1 MNNKYDFSGWATK
14 NNLRCS
20 DGRVINKNAFQHND
34 GIKVPLVW
42 NHQHNASD
50 NILGH
55 ALLENREEGV
65 YAYCTFNNSDA
76 GQNAKILVEHGDI
89 TSLSIY
95 ANNLKQQGSSV
106 THGNIREVSLVLAG
120 ANPGAFID
128 NVIKHSD
135 DVEGSTAVI
144 YTGEQLMHSEEDQG
158 NDDESNKD
166 SQKSDDNSEE
176 TIQDVFD
183 TLTEK
188 QKDVV
193 YSMLGNILKN
203 NSEENNEGEEDMK
216 HNIFEGTNNQGTN
229 EELTHAEMQSIL
241 ADGKRYGSLKESAL
255 QHGITEIGYL
265 YPDHKTINS
274 TPDFIARDQEWV
286 SVVMNGVRNTPFSR
300 IKSIHADLRAD
311 EARALGYIKGKL
323 KKEEVFTLLKRTT
336 DPQTIYKKQKIDR
349 DDVIDITDFD
359 VVSWLKTE
367 MRMMLNEEIA
377 RAILV
382 GDGRL
387 SDSDDKIKEANIRPI
402 WKDADLYAIKT
413 LIELTSASTA
423 DEKAKAFIRAALKS
437 RKEYK
442 GSGQP
447 TMFMSEDMLTDCLLM
462 EDKQGRIIYETVE
475 KLATAL
481 RVKNIVTVPVME
493 NLSRVDEGKT
503 KNLLGIMVN
512 LSDYTVGADKGGAV
526 NLFDDFDIDYNA
538 QKYLIETRCSGA
550 LTKPLSAV
558 VIESTTQE

>member
-1 MNNKYDFSGWATK
+1 MKNKYDFSGWATK
-14 NNLRCS
+14 NDLRCS
-20 DGRVINKNAFQHND
+20 DGRVIFKNAFQHND
-34 GIKVPLVW
+34 GLTVPLVW

-65 YAYCTFNNSDA
+65 YAYCKFNETEA
-76 GQNAKILVEHGDI
+76 GQNAKILVKHGDI

-95 ANNLKQQGSSV
+95 ANNLKQQGNSV
-106 THGNIREVSLVLAG
+106 IHGNIREVSLVLAG

-128 NVIKHSD
+128 NVMAHSD
-135 DVEGSTAVI
+135 EEGCTGVI
-144 YTGEQLMHSEEDQG
+144 YTGEQLMHAEESKVESEE
-158 NDDESNKD
+158 EKKD
-166 SQKSDDNSEE
+166 SKKESEEESEE
-176 TIQDVFD
+176 TIKDIFD
-183 TLTEK
+183 TLTDK

-193 YSMLGNILKN
+193 YAMIGNILENK
-203 NSEENNEGEEDMK
+203 SEENNEGEKDMK
-216 HNIFEGTNNQGTN
+216 HNIFEGTNNKGQM
-229 EELTHAEMQSIL
+229 EELSHSEMQSIL
-241 ADGKRYGSLKESAL
+241 ADGKRYGSLRESAL

-311 EARALGYIKGKL
+311 EARALGYMKGKL

-387 SDSDDKIKEANIRPI
+387 SDSDDKIKESNIRPI
-402 WKDADLYAIKT
+402 WKDADLYSIKS
-413 LIELTSASTA
+413 LIELTSSTTA
-423 DEKAKAFIRAALKS
+423 DERAKAFIRAVLKS

-493 NLSRVDEGKT
+493 NLSRVDGSNT

-512 LSDYTVGADKGGAV
+512 LNDYTIGADKGGAV

-558 VIESTTQE
+558 VIESTTQG

>member
-1 MNNKYDFSGWATK
+1 M
-14 NNLRCS
+14 
-20 DGRVINKNAFQHND
+20 
-34 GIKVPLVW
+34 
-42 NHQHNASD
+42 
-50 NILGH
+50 
-55 ALLENREEGV
+55 
-65 YAYCTFNNSDA
+65 
-76 GQNAKILVEHGDI
+76 
-89 TSLSIY
+89 
-95 ANNLKQQGSSV
+95 
-106 THGNIREVSLVLAG
+106 
-120 ANPGAFID
+120 
-128 NVIKHSD
+128 
-135 DVEGSTAVI
+135 
-144 YTGEQLMHSEEDQG
+144 
-158 NDDESNKD
+158 
-166 SQKSDDNSEE
+166 
-176 TIQDVFD
+176 
-183 TLTEK
+183 
-188 QKDVV
+188 
-193 YSMLGNILKN
+193 
-203 NSEENNEGEEDMK
+203 
-216 HNIFEGTNNQGTN
+216 
-229 EELTHAEMQSIL
+229 
-241 ADGKRYGSLKESAL
+241 
-255 QHGITEIGYL
+255 
-265 YPDHKTINS
+265 
-274 TPDFIARDQEWV
+274 
-286 SVVMNGVRNTPFSR
+286 
-300 IKSIHADLRAD
+300 
-311 EARALGYIKGKL
+311 KGKL

-387 SDSDDKIKEANIRPI
+387 PDSDDKIKEANIRPI
-402 WKDADLYAIKT
+402 WKDADLYAIKS
-413 LIELTSASTA
+413 LIELTSSTTA
-423 DEKAKAFIRAALKS
+423 DERAKAFIRAVLKS

-493 NLSRVDEGKT
+493 NLSRNDGGTT

-512 LSDYTVGADKGGAV
+512 LNDYTIGADKGGAV

-558 VIESTTQE
+558 VIESKTQD